1 VRGGVRRAAGAE
13 GRGGF
18 GSRTDLRGPWDPGR
32 HGAGLAEAG
41 AVLIGGLHGVHQ
53 ALGAAAHLADGVRRL
68 DQVAV
73 PLAHHLPQLLLLVFD
88 LGSDL
93 ALQPA
98 DLLRSMSLE
107 ERVGIA
113 QIQPLER
120 GGGGRGRHGAKPGI
134 RRPLP
139 PASPAPPSRHHGWGR
154 KCFRQVGSL
163 GGPRD

>member
-1 VRGGVRRAAGAE
+1 MGAAA

-32 HGAGLAEAG
+32 RGTGLAEAG
-41 AVLIGGLHGVHQ
+41 AVLIGGLHCVHQ
-53 ALGAAAHLADGVRRL
+53 PLGAAAHLADGVRRL

-73 PLAHHLPQLLLLVFD
+73 PLAHHLPQLLLLVLD
-88 LGSDL
+88 LGSNL

-98 DLLRSMSLE
+98 DFLRSMSLE

-113 QIQPLER
+113 QIQPLQS

-139 PASPAPPSRHHGWGR
+139 PASAAPPSRHHGCGR

-163 GGPRD
+163 GGPRV